1 MKEQLSKI
9 LGHSSSGEDKIHD
22 IDMVNINT
30 NPFQPRKDFDDDKI
44 DELAQSIKTY
54 GLIQPIILR
63 KSGENYEIIA
73 GERRFRASKLLGNSK
88 IKAIVK
94 EEVKE
99 SAMAAIALIENIQRE
114 NLNFLE
120 EAEGLHRLLND
131 FKLTQ
136 EVLAQ
141 RLGKSQ
147 STIANKLRLLKLND
161 NVKEKLKNSQ
171 LTERHARALLK
182 VPCENQPEMVDRII
196 DEGMTVRQTEEL
208 ITLLS
213 STGEDVKEDG
223 KKESKKRKMVFKDFR
238 IFLNTIKQA
247 VDTIKGS
254 GIDAQMDESD
264 LGDCIEVKIRLPKNK

>member
-9 LGHSSSGEDKIHD
+9 LGQSSSDEDKIHN
-22 IDMVNINT
+22 IDMSEIST
-30 NPFQPRKDFDDDKI
+30 NPFQPRKDFDDEKI
-44 DELAQSIKTY
+44 DELAQSIRTY

-63 KSGENYEIIA
+63 KSGEKYEIIA
-73 GERRFRASKLLGNSK
+73 GERRFRACTLLGKDK
-88 IKAIVK
+88 IKAIIK
-94 EEVKE
+94 EDVKE

-120 EAEGLHRLLND
+120 EAEGLHRLLNE

-147 STIANKLRLLKLND
+147 STIANKLRLLKLD
-161 NVKEKLKNSQ
+161 KEVKEKLKSSQ

-182 VPCENQPEMVDRII
+182 IPHENQAEIVDRVI

-208 ITLLS
+208 ITLLT
-213 STGEDVKEDG
+213 STEKEEKEDNN
-223 KKESKKRKMVFKDFR
+223 KNKQRKMVFKDFR

-254 GIDAQMDESD
+254 GIEAKMDEKD